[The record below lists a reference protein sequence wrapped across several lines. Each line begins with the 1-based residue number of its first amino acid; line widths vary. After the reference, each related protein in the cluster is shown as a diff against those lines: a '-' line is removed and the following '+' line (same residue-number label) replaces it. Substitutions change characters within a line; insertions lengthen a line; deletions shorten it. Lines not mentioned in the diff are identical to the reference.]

1 MNYVGRRGGKTRSI
15 WKNEECG
22 GGTLHD
28 AIIYEGCVSLEVQ
41 KSENNEYILF
51 KSVEMDDPPLRKIG
65 EVVGNFIMWPTEFL
79 RHPTMQA

>member
-22 GGTLHD
+22 GGTLHG

-41 KSENNEYILF
+41 KSEDDEHILF
-51 KSVEMDDPPLRKIG
+51 RSVELDDSPLRKIG
-65 EVVGNFIMWPTEFL
+65 ETVGNFII
-79 RHPTMQA
+79 